1 MTKKKPDPIFLKEFH
16 IRTSIRYVFDVQIE
30 KGLEIKFQRA
40 WKRFFNKYPPQTTN
54 RAKRFEAFFQR
65 LHKPDYDQT
74 NSDRV
79 AIRYINKTIGYGV
92 FAKKDIAPYS
102 ILNHY
107 AGVLRLDKTIDPEN
121 DSTFTFSDFPK
132 YAIDAVNYGN
142 WVRFMNH
149 GKARSPETNVVP
161 WEHYLPEGPR
171 IVFTASHKGI
181 KKGDQL
187 LYSYGDLYWEDE
199 EFHGW

>member
-1 MTKKKPDPIFLKEFH
+1 MKKQPDPVFQKHFQ
-16 IRTSIRYVFDVQIE
+16 IRSKIRYMYDVGIE
-30 KGLEIKFQRA
+30 KGLEEKFHRA
-40 WKRFFNKYPPQTTN
+40 WRRFYKTYKPEKTNRHKRFDGF
-54 RAKRFEAFFQR
+54 FERVRKGSFAE
-65 LHKPDYDQT
+65 T

-107 AGVLRLDKTIDPEN
+107 TGLIRLDKTIDPEN

-132 YAIDAVNYGN
+132 YAIEALSQGN
-142 WVRFMNH
+142 WTRFMNH
-149 GKARSPETNVVP
+149 GKERAPETNVTP
-161 WEHYLPEGPR
+161 WEHYIPEGPR
-171 IVFTASHKGI
+171 IIFTASHRGI
-181 KKGDQL
+181 KKGEQL